1 VRLPFSLYVY
11 RFVWSRLIIFAHNF
25 VIYVGVLTYFHIG
38 PGVVVLEAIPGL
50 VIVSFNALLVSLYIG
65 MSSARF
71 RDIPQIVAS
80 VVQIV
85 FFITPIMWKPEF
97 IGPRSYLVG
106 FNPFFHLIEMV
117 RAPLLGHSPSLENC
131 AAVAIITLLNLA
143 IALVFFVNYRSR
155 IAYWV

>member
-1 VRLPFSLYVY
+1 
-11 RFVWSRLIIFAHNF
+11 
-25 VIYVGVLTYFHIG
+25 
-38 PGVVVLEAIPGL
+38 
-50 VIVSFNALLVSLYIG
+50 

-85 FFITPIMWKPEF
+85 FFLTPIMWKPEF
-97 IGPRSYLVG
+97 LGQRSYLVAV
-106 FNPFFHLIEMV
+106 NPFFHLIEMV

-131 AAVAIITLLNLA
+131 AAVGTITAINLA
-143 IALVFFVNYRSR
+143 IAAAFFVNYRSR